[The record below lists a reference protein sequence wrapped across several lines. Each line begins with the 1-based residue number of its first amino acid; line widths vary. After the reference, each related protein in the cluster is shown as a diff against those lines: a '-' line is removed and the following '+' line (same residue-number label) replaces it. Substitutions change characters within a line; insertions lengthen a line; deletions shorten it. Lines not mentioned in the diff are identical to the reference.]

1 MNSAR
6 QRWYEQLIARAFD
19 KAGLVVQRK
28 ASIGRELPVEATPNE
43 RSIISAVE
51 DFTMTSSTRIWSLLQ
66 AVKYVHSSNVSGA
79 IVECGVWRGG
89 SMMAVA
95 LQLNEL
101 QDTERELWLYDTYE
115 GMTDP
120 TERDKESTTGTSAST
135 LLQTTSV
142 GDGNNIWCLA
152 DEADVRQNMYSTK
165 YPDSRLHFVKGDV
178 AETLTR
184 EFPDEISILRLDT
197 DWYESTRVELEV
209 LYSRLVSGGVCILDD
224 YGHWLGARDAVDE
237 FFTQHPPRPLIS
249 PIDFSG
255 RIFIKP

>member
-1 MNSAR
+1 
-6 QRWYEQLIARAFD
+6 
-19 KAGLVVQRK
+19 
-28 ASIGRELPVEATPNE
+28 
-43 RSIISAVE
+43 
-51 DFTMTSSTRIWSLLQ
+51 
-66 AVKYVHSSNVSGA
+66 
-79 IVECGVWRGG
+79 
-89 SMMAVA
+89 MMAVA

-101 QDTERELWLYDTYE
+101 QDTDRELWLYDTYE

-142 GDGNNIWCLA
+142 GDGNNVWCLA

-184 EFPDEISILRLDT
+184 EFPEEISILRLDT